1 MNTHIYKGACGKS
14 YIMETLMR
22 DKQDQICGII
32 YENNNYPYC
41 YLPDTYFVNSSIY
54 SIKELMTAIPFWMK
68 EKEICFIYTNK
79 SEEENQELIKS
90 LKNLVSDYGRQTA
103 IIMCSES

>member
-14 YIMETLMR
+14 YILETLMR

-32 YENNNYPYC
+32 YENNIYPSH
-41 YLPDTYFVNSSIY
+41 LPNVYIINPSIY
-54 SIKELMTAIPFWMK
+54 SIKELMVAIPFWMK
-68 EKEICFIYTNK
+68 EKEICFIYTNR
-79 SEEENQELIKS
+79 SEKENQELINS
-90 LKNLVSDYGRQTA
+90 LKDLVLDYGRQTA

>member
-14 YIMETLMR
+14 YVMEALMR
-22 DKQDQICGII
+22 DKQSQICGII
-32 YENNNYPYC
+32 YENNNYPS
-41 YLPDTYFVNSSIY
+41 YLPGVYFVNPSIY
-54 SIKELMTAIPFWMK
+54 SIEELMAAIPFWMK

-90 LKNLVSDYGRQTA
+90 LKNLVLDYGRQTA
-103 IIMCSES
+103 IVMCSES

>member
-22 DKQDQICGII
+22 DKQSQICGII
-32 YENNNYPYC
+32 YENNNYPS

-68 EKEICFIYTNK
+68 EKEICLIYTNK
-79 SEEENQELIKS
+79 SEEENQELIES
-90 LKNLVSDYGRQTA
+90 LKNLVLDYGRQTA

>member
-22 DKQDQICGII
+22 DKQSQICGII
-32 YENNNYPYC
+32 YENNNYPS
-41 YLPDTYFVNSSIY
+41 YLPDVYFVNSSIY
-54 SIKELMTAIPFWMK
+54 SIKELIAAIPFWMK
-68 EKEICFIYTNK
+68 EKEICLIYTNK

-90 LKNLVSDYGRQTA
+90 LKNLVLDYGRQTA

>member
-22 DKQDQICGII
+22 DKQSQVCGII
-32 YENNNYPYC
+32 YENNNYPSC

-54 SIKELMTAIPFWMK
+54 SIKELMAAIPFWMK

-79 SEEENQELIKS
+79 SEKENQELIES
-90 LKNLVSDYGRQTA
+90 LKNLILDYGRQTA

>member
-14 YIMETLMR
+14 YVMEALMR
-22 DKQDQICGII
+22 DKQSQICGII
-32 YENNNYPYC
+32 YENNNYPS
-41 YLPDTYFVNSSIY
+41 YLPNVYFVNPSIY
-54 SIKELMTAIPFWMK
+54 SIEELIAAIPFWMK

-90 LKNLVSDYGRQTA
+90 LKNLVLDHARQTA
-103 IIMCSES
+103 IVMCSES